1 MDYSRAIP
9 TRYSRPW
16 LLINDRPSYGVRG
29 LIIGSLPP
37 IGKPAMRY
45 NAEEIDGR
53 DGDIVTELGYE
64 AYDKEVEIG
73 LHGGFDID
81 RVIEYFAT
89 SGTVTFS
96 SEPDK
101 VYRFRQLDA
110 IDFERLVRYRTATV
124 KFHVQPYKSSRLAQ
138 PKSFAGSDAQAT
150 VTNIGNVASAPTFT
164 IEASGDIGLWL
175 DGTQIL
181 SIANTGAYTLVI
193 DTDELE
199 ASTPEG
205 ELMNRKITGD
215 YGRLRLAP
223 GRHTIK
229 WSGSVKTLTIEN
241 YSRWI

>member
-1 MDYSRAIP
+1 MDYNKAWP
-9 TRYSRPW
+9 TRYHRPW
-16 LLINDRPSYGVRG
+16 ILINDRPSYGVRG
-29 LIIGSLPP
+29 LVIVSLPP
-37 IGKPAMRY
+37 ISKPAMRH

-53 DGDIVTELGYE
+53 DGDVVTTLGYE
-64 AYDKEVEIG
+64 AYDKSVDIG
-73 LHGGFDID
+73 LHGDFDID

-101 VYRFRQLDA
+101 IYRFQQLDA

-124 KFHVQPYKSSRLAQ
+124 KLHVQPYKTSRLAQ
-138 PKSFAGSDAQAT
+138 PKSFAGSDAQAS
-150 VTNIGNVASAPTFT
+150 VNNVGNVTAAPTLT
-164 IEASGDIGLWL
+164 IKASGDIGVWL
-175 DGTQIL
+175 DGSQIL
-181 SIANTGAYTLVI
+181 SVANSGDYTVVI
-193 DTDELE
+193 DTDALE

-229 WSGSVKTLTIEN
+229 WSGDVESLSIEN